1 MRKQKS
7 IGFSDLKRC
16 LEENPA
22 YFDLTLRK
30 GSDYENYFMMSNI
43 LHSREG
49 WRLEKALSRSY
60 SWLHMVSS
68 QFHAA
73 FSLVLYLLRAVH
85 WYLVLT
91 GNHSTVIFPTLSPHI
106 KCNVGVAMCAA
117 PKNHSWA
124 AGEAGS
130 CRRELLRS
138 QSWSVQDG
146 KNKNSFHAWEE
157 DAWFQ
162 GGT

>member
-1 MRKQKS
+1 M
-7 IGFSDLKRC
+7 
-16 LEENPA
+16 EENPA

-49 WRLEKALSRSY
+49 WRLEKALLRSY

-73 FSLVLYLLRAVH
+73 FSLVLYLLRDVH
-85 WYLVLT
+85 WYLKYWLDT
-91 GNHSTVIFPTLSPHI
+91 TAPSYFQPFPPHI

-130 CRRELLRS
+130 CRRASEKSELVGTG
-138 QSWSVQDG
+138 Q
-146 KNKNSFHAWEE
+146 EE
-157 DAWFQ
+157 QFPCLGGRCLVQ

>member
-1 MRKQKS
+1 MKVRKS
-7 IGFSDLKRC
+7 SFEVFAHGLIS
-16 LEENPA
+16 
-22 YFDLTLRK
+22 
-30 GSDYENYFMMSNI
+30 
-43 LHSREG
+43 
-49 WRLEKALSRSY
+49 
-60 SWLHMVSS
+60 VSCS
-68 QFHAA
+68 VFPHFVPTQSCPLIFK
-73 FSLVLYLLRAVH
+73 
-85 WYLVLT
+85 VLT

-138 QSWSVQDG
+138 QSWSVQ
-146 KNKNSFHAWEE
+146 
-157 DAWFQ
+157 